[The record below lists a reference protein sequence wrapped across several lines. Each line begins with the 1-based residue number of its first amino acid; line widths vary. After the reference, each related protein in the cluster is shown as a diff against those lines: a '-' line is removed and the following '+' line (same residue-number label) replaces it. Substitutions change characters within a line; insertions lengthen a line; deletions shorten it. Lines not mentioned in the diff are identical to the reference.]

1 MNIFNNNTN
10 NQNRTA
16 AGFAV
21 NNQNVNVGFSNQQA
35 PAKTGIFEHI
45 RINKKYVIGE
55 GKNSVL
61 FRLEGN
67 EGTGNNAFN
76 VWINKRQITASPYSN
91 FLDISIMINAQ
102 KMMYNLYVYINTEWD
117 KPDSVLNPEQ
127 FAQLL
132 KMRDY
137 SI

>member
-1 MNIFNNNTN
+1 MNIFNNNN
-10 NQNRTA
+10 NQNQNRTA
-16 AGFAV
+16 AGFAT
-21 NNQNVNVGFSNQQA
+21 NTQNVSAYPNQA

-45 RINKKYVIGE
+45 RINKKYAIGE

-61 FRLEGN
+61 FSLEGN

-76 VWINKRQITASPYSN
+76 FWISKKQIIASPYTH

-102 KMMYNLYVYINTEWD
+102 KMLYNLYVYNNNQWD
-117 KPDSVLNPEQ
+117 KPDSILNPEQ

-137 SI
+137 SR